1 MELRRCPAASSQ
13 AGNALT
19 GQQPP
24 FAGHQMKL
32 DQAVITLRPSSKP
45 SIDQL
50 AQCRDYRQPRDLKS

>member
-1 MELRRCPAASSQ
+1 MDLKRCPAASSQ
-13 AGNALT
+13 AGDTFT

-24 FAGHQMKL
+24 FAGHQVKL